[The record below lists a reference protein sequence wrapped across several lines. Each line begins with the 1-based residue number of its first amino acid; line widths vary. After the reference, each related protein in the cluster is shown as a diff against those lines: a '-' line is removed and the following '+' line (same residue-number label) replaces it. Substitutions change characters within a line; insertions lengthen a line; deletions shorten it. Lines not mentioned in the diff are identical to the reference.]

1 MGGDRMVRLESANK
15 MHELTA
21 SYIEPHEFEDY
32 VLEGIYEQA
41 KQGNFTYGF
50 QGELNEPTIKQ
61 LRKMGYIV
69 DVRKI
74 CDKTFTKIGW

>member
-1 MGGDRMVRLESANK
+1 MVRLESAYK

-21 SYIEPHEFEDY
+21 SYIEPYEFEDY
-32 VLEGIYEQA
+32 VFKGIYEQA

-50 QGELNEPTIKQ
+50 QGELSDPTIEQ

>member
-1 MGGDRMVRLESANK
+1 MVRLESAYK
-15 MHELTA
+15 MHELA
-21 SYIEPHEFEDY
+21 SSYIEPHEFEDY
-32 VLEGIYEQA
+32 ILENVYEQA
-41 KQGNFTYGF
+41 KQGNFVYGF
-50 QGELNEPTIKQ
+50 QGWLSEPTIEQ

>member
-1 MGGDRMVRLESANK
+1 MVRLESANK
-15 MHELTA
+15 MRELTA

-32 VLEGIYEQA
+32 VLENIYDQA
-41 KQGNFTYGF
+41 RQGNFVYGF
-50 QGELNEPTIKQ
+50 QGELSEPTIEQ

-74 CDKTFTKIGW
+74 CDKTFTKISW

>member
-1 MGGDRMVRLESANK
+1 MVRLESAHK
-15 MHELTA
+15 MHELA
-21 SYIEPHEFEDY
+21 SSYIEPHEFEDY
-32 VLEGIYEQA
+32 ILENIYEEA
-41 KQGNFTYGF
+41 KQGNFVYAF
-50 QGELNEPTIKQ
+50 QGELNEAAIKQ

>member
-1 MGGDRMVRLESANK
+1 MVRLESANK
-15 MHELTA
+15 MRELAA

-32 VLEGIYEQA
+32 VLENIYDQA
-41 KQGNFTYGF
+41 RQGSFTYAF
-50 QGELNEPTIKQ
+50 QGELNEAVIKQ

>member
-1 MGGDRMVRLESANK
+1 MVRLESANK
-15 MHELTA
+15 MHELAA

-32 VLEGIYEQA
+32 ILENIYEAA
-41 KQGNFTYGF
+41 KQGNFVYGF
-50 QGELNEPTIKQ
+50 QGWLSEPTIKQ

>member
-1 MGGDRMVRLESANK
+1 MVRLESAKK
-15 MHELTA
+15 MCELAA

-32 VLEGIYEQA
+32 VLENIYDQA
-41 KQGNFTYGF
+41 RQGNFTYGF
-50 QGELNEPTIKQ
+50 QGELNEPTVKQ
-61 LRKMGYIV
+61 LREMGYIV

>member
-1 MGGDRMVRLESANK
+1 MGGDRVVRLESANR
-15 MHELTA
+15 MHEIA
-21 SYIEPHEFEDY
+21 SSYIEPHEFEDY
-32 VLEGIYEQA
+32 ILENIYKEA
-41 KQGNFTYGF
+41 KQGNFVYGF
-50 QGELNEPTIKQ
+50 QGELGEPTIEQ